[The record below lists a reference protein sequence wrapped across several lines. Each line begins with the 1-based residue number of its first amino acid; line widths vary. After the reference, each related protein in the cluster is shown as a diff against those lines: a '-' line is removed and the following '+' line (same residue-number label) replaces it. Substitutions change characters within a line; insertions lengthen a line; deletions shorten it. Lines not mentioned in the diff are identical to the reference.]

1 MRNKQSLYILLT
13 FIWVA
18 IIFLFSLQ
26 PAETSERISTG
37 LGQKLMEMC
46 FPNMSEE
53 GWEILHFLIRKAG
66 HFTEF
71 LILGIFSTLTT
82 LQTKIRWKKW
92 IRVLFCV
99 LVATMDE
106 TIQLFVDGRSGQVSD
121 VILDSSGALVGIVI
135 MSLTNALWK
144 NVEGGAYADLQ
155 L

>member
-1 MRNKQSLYILLT
+1 MKNKRNIFILLT
-13 FIWVA
+13 LLWVG

-26 PAETSERISTG
+26 PADTSEQISTG
-37 LGQKLMEMC
+37 LGQKLMEMF

-82 LQTKIRWKKW
+82 LQTKIRRKKCAG
-92 IRVLFCV
+92 VVFCV